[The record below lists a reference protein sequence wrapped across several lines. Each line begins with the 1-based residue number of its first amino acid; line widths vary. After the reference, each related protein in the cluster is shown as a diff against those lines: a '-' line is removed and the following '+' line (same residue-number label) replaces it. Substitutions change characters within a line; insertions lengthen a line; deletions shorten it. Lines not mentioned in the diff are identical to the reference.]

1 MGVRGVSRAGVEG
14 MAASFR
20 GLALFVFNCKLRFEK
35 LRGKGSQRLAWCV
48 AWQAERGNE
57 GVRVEAGEVGTQW
70 ARPPCA

>member
-1 MGVRGVSRAGVEG
+1 MGVRGVSGAGVEG

-48 AWQAERGNE
+48 AWQAERAY
-57 GVRVEAGEVGTQW
+57 EAGRAERGAVGIQW